1 MKFRGLLLMV
11 IAATSLAACD
21 NSGDVKKKEPEK
33 VVENQNETTNEE
45 VAPKEEET
53 PQEVARYGLGETL
66 IVSDNGV
73 DLYEI
78 TFDKA
83 FLSDK
88 RNEFYEGQV
97 DNVVVLEYTYKNLNE
112 EGGTYISSG
121 LDYKVYDS
129 TGKSLETYPASD
141 VTMYGDTVSVGRMS
155 TAQEAFGFNGD
166 ANQTLEIEIY
176 TPFNAKPL
184 AIVEI
189 QPQ

>member
-11 IAATSLAACD
+11 IVVASLTACD

-33 VVENQNETTNEE
+33 VVENQNEKTNEE
-45 VAPKEEET
+45 VAPKEEEA

-66 IVSDNGV
+66 IVSDNSG

-83 FLSDK
+83 FLTDQ

-112 EGGTYISSG
+112 EEGTYIVSG
-121 LDYKVYDS
+121 MDYKVYDS

-141 VTMYGDTVSVGRMS
+141 ITMFGDTVSVGRMS
-155 TAQEAFGFNGD
+155 TAQEAFGFSGD

-176 TPFNAKPL
+176 SPFITKPL